1 MKKYI
6 FLILILISKT
16 ALCEQIYERRIFAI
30 YNDYPVLTFEI
41 SNPADGLL
49 KFAFIKEPYK
59 FHSSDNSLKV
69 DCVDSS
75 CKVQIFLTAK
85 ENLDAKIP
93 FVEQAFSKSACN
105 ELAKKF

>member
-16 ALCEQIYERRIFAI
+16 ALCEQIYEHRIFAI
-30 YNDYPVLTFEI
+30 YNDYPVITFEI
-41 SNPADGLL
+41 FNPTEGLL

-69 DCVDSS
+69 DCAASS
-75 CKVQIFLTAK
+75 CKVQISLTSK
-85 ENLDAKIP
+85 ENFDAKIP
-93 FVEQAFSKSACN
+93 FIEQAFSKSTCN
-105 ELAKKF
+105 E